1 MDLKNIHSLL
11 PQSTAAFPLL
21 AGRSFVALFVMLFCL
36 GGCRTAQVATTSE
49 PMAADT
55 ATVEPD
61 SITPIAPASPAYPYR
76 AARTRQHDLLHTRL
90 EVSFD
95 WQKHHLLGKAT
106 LELRPYF
113 YPQSTVVLDAKGFDI
128 HSVNLLENNQ
138 TRPLKYEYDNEQ
150 LTIELGNTYSRNDRY
165 FVQIEYTA
173 KPDEAPAGGSAA
185 ITSDKGLYFV
195 GTEADSLNPT
205 MPQIWTQGE
214 TEANSRWFPTI
225 DAPNE
230 RTTQEMYITVD
241 DRYTTLSN
249 GVLISSEM
257 VNDSTRTDYWRM
269 DQAHAPY
276 LFMMAVGEFA
286 KVEDSWRG
294 MQVNYYLHPDF
305 APYAKDIFGSTPD
318 MLTFFSDKLGVK
330 YPWPKYSQIIVDEFV
345 SGAMENTTASVFYD
359 ALRVDERALLDNRWD
374 DIIAH
379 ELFHHWFG
387 DLVTTES
394 WANLTLNEGFAS
406 YAEYL
411 WTEHRYGKDE
421 AAYKLWEQAQ
431 NYFTEAETKQV
442 NLIRY
447 HYADQEDMFDRHS
460 YDKGS
465 RVLHMLRSYVGEDAF
480 FAVLKSYLTR
490 HAYNS
495 VEVDDLRQA
504 MEAVTGE
511 DLNWFFNQWYLSP
524 GHPKLKIEQSYADG
538 TLSLRIDQLQ
548 DSTTTPIFRLPTY
561 VDVWVNGKKDRY
573 SVDVDQASQVLEF
586 PAAQQPDLVIF
597 DGEAELL
604 AQVDHEKSRQ
614 ELIYQFRNAE
624 PFVHQFQS
632 LSLLMEDSLATDTKQ
647 LLSEALDNDFWVIR
661 QLALGDLEGRVTEAD
676 APILKKIVR
685 LAQEDPQSLVQA
697 DAITLLASV
706 DAEKYQNIFR
716 QTLQDSS
723 YAVMGV
729 SIAAYAQT
737 SATDKDS
744 LFAAYQP
751 YDNFNVVMTLAD
763 YYIENEKTDHYDW
776 FVEKIPEVDDQTLYY
791 FLNYFARYL
800 TMLDDQQHIMEG
812 IDRLTY
818 YAEHHP
824 KFFVRMTAYRSL
836 GFFTEIPGVAEEQQR
851 IKAQE
856 TDPQLMQIY
865 QSLPE

>member
-1 MDLKNIHSLL
+1 MLSSARGAPVLWPVTLL
-11 PQSTAAFPLL
+11 WFIAFGLGACQTSRRTPQ
-21 AGRSFVALFVMLFCL
+21 RSAPPVL
-36 GGCRTAQVATTSE
+36 
-49 PMAADT
+49 ADT
-55 ATVEPD
+55 TTVSSD
-61 SITPIAPASPAYPYR
+61 SSEQMADVPPAYPYHPAR
-76 AARTRQHDLLHTRL
+76 ARLHDLIHTRL
-90 EVSFD
+90 AVRFD
-95 WQKHHLLGKAT
+95 WEKHHLLGTAT

-113 YPQSTVVLDAKGFDI
+113 YPQSRVMLDAKGFDI
-128 HSVNLLENNQ
+128 HSVGLLENN
-138 TRPLKYEYDNEQ
+138 TARPLTYDYDGEQ
-150 LTIELGNTYSRNDRY
+150 LDIDLGGTYTRNDRY
-165 FVQIEYTA
+165 LLQIEYTA
-173 KPDEAPAGGSAA
+173 KPDEASAGGSAA

-195 GTEADSLNPT
+195 GTEDSLDNT
-205 MPQIWTQGE
+205 MRQIWTQGE

-230 RTTQEMYITVD
+230 RTTQEMYITVN

-249 GVLISSEM
+249 GVLVSSEM

-286 KVEDSWRG
+286 KVEDSWRD
-294 MQVNYYLHPDF
+294 MPVNYYLHPDY
-305 APYAKDIFGSTPD
+305 APYAKDIFGHTPD

-359 ALRVDERALLDNRWD
+359 ALLVDDRALIDSHWD

-406 YAEYL
+406 YSEYL
-411 WTEHRYGKDE
+411 WNEHRYGKDE
-421 AAYKLWEQAQ
+421 AAYKLWEQGQ

-447 HYADQEDMFDRHS
+447 RYADQEDMFDRHS

-465 RVLHMLRSYVGEDAF
+465 RVLHMLRSYVGDEAF
-480 FAVLKSYLTR
+480 FAALQSYLTR

-504 MEAVTGE
+504 FEAVTGE
-511 DLNWFFNQWYLSP
+511 DLNWFFNQWYLSS
-524 GHPKLKIEQSYADG
+524 GHPQLKIQQRYAND
-538 TLSLRIDQLQ
+538 TISLQVDQVQ

-561 VDVWVNGKKDRY
+561 VDVWVNGQKERFA
-573 SVDVDQASQVLEF
+573 VEVDQASQVLEF
-586 PAAQQPDLVIF
+586 PAAQQPDLVVF
-597 DGEAELL
+597 DAEAALL
-604 AQVDHEKSRQ
+604 AQVNYEKSRD
-614 ELIYQFRNAE
+614 ELRYQFQNAE
-624 PFVHQFQS
+624 AFVPQFQS
-632 LSLLMEDSLATDTKQ
+632 LTQLLEDTLATDTKQ
-647 LLSEALDNDFWVIR
+647 MLAEALDNDFWVIR
-661 QLALGDLEGRVTEAD
+661 QVALGALEEQLTAADTALLERVEN
-676 APILKKIVR
+676 
-685 LAQEDPQSLVQA
+685 LARQDPKSLVQA
-697 DAITLLASV
+697 DAIMLLASV
-706 DAEKYQNIFR
+706 DAEKYQELFR

-729 SIAAYAQT
+729 SLGAYAQT
-737 SATDKDS
+737 SAPDKDA
-744 LFAAYQP
+744 LFDKYQP

-763 YYIENEKTDHYDW
+763 YYIANDKTGHYDW
-776 FVEKIPEVDDQTLYY
+776 FSAKIPKVDDQTLYY

-800 TMLDDQQHIMEG
+800 TQLDDESQIAEG
-812 IDRLTY
+812 VDQLAY

-824 KFFVRMTAYRSL
+824 QYFVRMSAYRSL
-836 GFFTEIPGVAEEQQR
+836 SFFEELPGVTERRQR
-851 IKAQE
+851 IKAAE
-856 TDPQLMQIY
+856 SNEQLIQMYEQI
-865 QSLPE
+865 P

>member
-1 MDLKNIHSLL
+1 MVRPL
-11 PQSTAAFPLL
+11 STL
-21 AGRSFVALFVMLFCL
+21 AILCVAWL
-36 GGCRTAQVATTSE
+36 GVVSCRTTQVVTNSE
-49 PMAADT
+49 PMTPDT
-55 ATVEPD
+55 TVAELD
-61 SITPIAPASPAYPYR
+61 TLTPVAPPAPVYPYR
-76 AARTRQHDLLHTRL
+76 ATRTRQHDLLHTRL

-95 WQKHHLLGKAT
+95 WEKHHLLGRAT

-113 YPQSTVVLDAKGFDI
+113 YPQTSVVLDAKGFDV
-128 HSVNLLENNQ
+128 HSVSLLENNEA
-138 TRPLKYEYDNEQ
+138 RPLEYTYDNEQ
-150 LTIELGNTYSRNDRY
+150 LTVELNDTYTRSDRY
-165 FVQIEYTA
+165 FLQIEYTA
-173 KPDEAPAGGSAA
+173 KPDEAPEGGSAA

-205 MPQIWTQGE
+205 MRQIWTQGE

-257 VNDSTRTDYWRM
+257 VDDSTRTDYWRM

-286 KVEDSWRG
+286 RVEDSWRG
-294 MQVNYYLHPDF
+294 MDVNYYVHPDYE
-305 APYAKDIFGSTPD
+305 PYAKDIFGHTPD

-330 YPWPKYSQIIVDEFV
+330 YPWPKYAQVVVDEFV

-359 ALRVDERALLDNRWD
+359 ALLVDDRALIDSHWD

-406 YAEYL
+406 YSEYL
-411 WTEHRYGKDE
+411 WNEHRYGKDE

-442 NLIRY
+442 DLIRY
-447 HYADQEDMFDRHS
+447 RYADQEDMFDRHS

-465 RVLHMLRSYVGEDAF
+465 RVIHMLRSYVGDEAF
-480 FAVLKSYLTR
+480 FAALKSYLTR

-504 MEAVTGE
+504 MEDVTGE
-511 DLNWFFNQWYLSP
+511 DLNWFFNQWYLSS
-524 GHPKLKIEQSYADG
+524 GHPQLKIQQSYADS
-538 TLSLRIDQLQ
+538 TLTLQVDQVQ

-573 SVDVDQASQVLEF
+573 SVVVDQVSQVLEF
-586 PAAQQPDLVIF
+586 PAAQRPDLVIF

-604 AQVDHEKSRQ
+604 AQVDHQKSRE
-614 ELIYQFRNAE
+614 ELIYQIRNAE
-624 PFVHQFQS
+624 PFVHQFQP
-632 LSLLMEDSLATDTKQ
+632 LTQLAEDSLATDTKQ

-661 QLALGDLEGRVTEAD
+661 QFALGGLEDRLTAAD
-676 APILKKIVR
+676 TALLEKVES
-685 LAQEDPQSLVQA
+685 LAQNDLKSLVQA

-706 DAEKYQNIFR
+706 DAEQYRDLFQ

-729 SIAAYAQT
+729 SLAAYAQT
-737 SATDKDS
+737 TAPGKDS
-744 LFAAYQP
+744 LFAQYQP
-751 YDNFNVVMTLAD
+751 YNDFNVVMTLAN
-763 YYIENEKTDHYDW
+763 YYIENQKTDQYNW
-776 FVEKIPEVDDQTLYY
+776 FTEKIPEVDDQTLYY

-800 TMLDDQQHIMEG
+800 TTLEDPQQVMNG
-812 IDRLTY
+812 VDLLTY

-851 IKAQE
+851 IREQE

-865 QSLPE
+865 ESLPE

>member
-1 MDLKNIHSLL
+1 MLPHRQNFFL
-11 PQSTAAFPLL
+11 PQTSGGLAILFAILLL
-21 AGRSFVALFVMLFCL
+21 A
-36 GGCRTAQVATTSE
+36 GGCRTTREATAPAPEPVAVDTT
-49 PMAADT
+49 AA
-55 ATVEPD
+55 AVD
-61 SITPIAPASPAYPYR
+61 SIAPSAPSPPTYPYQ
-76 AARTRQHDLLHTRL
+76 ASRTRLHDLLHTRL

-95 WQKHHLLGKAT
+95 WEQHYLLGTAT

-113 YPQSTVVLDAKGFDI
+113 YPQTSVVLDAKGFDI
-128 HSVNLLENNQ
+128 QSVSLLENNQ
-138 TRPLKYEYDNEQ
+138 ASPLEYEYDNEQ
-150 LTIELGNTYSRNDRY
+150 LTVDLNGTYTRKDRY
-165 FVQIEYTA
+165 FLQIKYTA

-225 DAPNE
+225 DSPNE
-230 RTTQEMYITVD
+230 RSTQEMYITVD

-294 MQVNYYLHPDF
+294 MDVNYYIHPDF
-305 APYAKDIFGSTPD
+305 APYAKDIFGHTPD

-330 YPWPKYSQIIVDEFV
+330 YPWPKYSQIVVDEFV
-345 SGAMENTTASVFYD
+345 SGAMENTSASVFYD
-359 ALRVDERALLDNRWD
+359 ALRVDDRALLDSHWD

-406 YAEYL
+406 YSEYL
-411 WTEHRYGKDE
+411 WNEHRYGKDE

-431 NYFTEAETKQV
+431 NYFSEAEKKQV
-442 NLIRY
+442 DLIRY

-465 RVLHMLRSYVGEDAF
+465 RVLHMLRSYVGDEAF
-480 FAVLKSYLTR
+480 FAALKSYLTR

-495 VEVDDLRQA
+495 VEVADLRQA
-504 MEAVTGE
+504 MEATTGE
-511 DLNWFFNQWYLSP
+511 DLNWFFNQWYLSS
-524 GHPKLKIEQSYADG
+524 GHPQLKIEQSYTAG
-538 TLSLRIDQLQ
+538 TVSLRVDQVQ

-573 SVDVDQASQVLEF
+573 SVDIDQASQVLQF
-586 PAAQQPDLVIF
+586 PASQQPDLVVF

-604 AQVDHEKSRQ
+604 AQVDFEKSRE
-614 ELIYQFRNAE
+614 ELIYQFRHAE

-632 LSLLMEDSLATDTKQ
+632 LSLLAQDSLATDTKP
-647 LLSEALDNDFWVIR
+647 LLTEALDNDFWVIR
-661 QLALGDLEGRVTEAD
+661 QLALGELEGTLTEVD
-676 APILKKIVR
+676 AAVLDKVER

-706 DAEKYQNIFR
+706 DAEKYEGIFQ

-737 SATDKDS
+737 SASDKDS
-744 LFAAYQP
+744 LFARYQP
-751 YDNFNVVMTLAD
+751 YNNFNVVMTLAD
-763 YYIENEKTDHYDW
+763 YYIENQKTDQYDW
-776 FVEKIPEVDDQTLYY
+776 FIEKIPEVDDQTLYY

-800 TMLDDQQHIMEG
+800 TLLDSQQQILDG
-812 IDRLTY
+812 IDLLTY

-824 KFFVRMTAYRSL
+824 KFFVRMTAFRSL
-836 GFFTEIPGVAEEQQR
+836 GFFSEIPGVAEEQQR

-856 TDPQLMQIY
+856 KDPQLMQIY
-865 QSLPE
+865 QSLPQ

>member
-1 MDLKNIHSLL
+1 MKNLHSLSVHHPGFL
-11 PQSTAAFPLL
+11 KQQVHHSLHLFLITLLCL
-21 AGRSFVALFVMLFCL
+21 AGCRSAQVSTIPTSATTADTSFVVPDTLV
-36 GGCRTAQVATTSE
+36 QEPVVAPT
-49 PMAADT
+49 
-55 ATVEPD
+55 
-61 SITPIAPASPAYPYR
+61 YPYQ

-90 EVSFD
+90 AVRFD
-95 WQKHHLLGKAT
+95 WDKHYLLGIAT

-113 YPQSTVVLDAKGFDI
+113 YPQTSVVLDAKGFDI
-128 HSVNLLENNQ
+128 HSVSLLEN
-138 TRPLKYEYDNEQ
+138 TDVRPLQYEYDGQ
-150 LTIELGNTYSRNDRY
+150 KLTVDLEGTYTRSDRY
-165 FVQIEYTA
+165 FLQIEYTA

-185 ITSDKGLYFV
+185 ITSDKGLYFI
-195 GTEADSLNPT
+195 GTEADSLDPK
-205 MPQIWTQGE
+205 MRHIWTQGE

-294 MQVNYYLHPDF
+294 MEVNYYLHPDF
-305 APYAKDIFGSTPD
+305 APYAKDIFGHTPA

-330 YPWPKYSQIIVDEFV
+330 YPWPKYAQVIVDDFV
-345 SGAMENTTASVFYD
+345 SGAMENTTASVFYN
-359 ALRVDERALLDNRWD
+359 ALLVDDRALLDSHWD

-394 WANLTLNEGFAS
+394 WSNLTLNEGFAS
-406 YAEYL
+406 YSEYL
-411 WTEHRYGKDE
+411 WNEHRYGKDE

-431 NYFTEAETKQV
+431 NYFGEAETKQV

-447 HYADQEDMFDRHS
+447 RYADQEDMFDRHS

-465 RVLHMLRSYVGEDAF
+465 RVLHMLRSYVGEEAF
-480 FAVLKSYLTR
+480 FAALKSYLTR

-495 VEVDDLRQA
+495 VEIDDLRQA

-511 DLNWFFNQWYLSP
+511 DLNWFFDQWFLSS
-524 GHPKLKIEQSYADG
+524 GHPQLKIQSEYADG
-538 TLSLRIDQLQ
+538 TLSLRVEQMQ
-548 DSTTTPIFRLPTY
+548 DSTMTPIFRLPTY

-573 SVDVDQASQVLEF
+573 SVVVDQASQVLEF
-586 PAAQQPDLVIF
+586 EASQEPDLVLF
-597 DGEAELL
+597 DAEAELL
-604 AQVDHEKSRQ
+604 AQIDHVKTRE
-614 ELIYQFRNAE
+614 ELLYQLRHTE
-624 PFVHQFQS
+624 PFLYQFQS
-632 LSLLMEDSLATDTKQ
+632 LSQLAEDTVATDTKQ
-647 LLSEALDNDFWVIR
+647 ILGEALDNDFWVIR
-661 QLALGDLEGRVTEAD
+661 QLALNEMEGDLTTAD
-676 APILKKIVR
+676 TLLLNKIVA
-685 LAQEDPQSLVQA
+685 LAQDDPKSLVQA

-706 DAEKYQNIFR
+706 DAEKYQAVFR

-729 SIAAYAQT
+729 SLGALAQT
-737 SATDKDS
+737 SAINQDS
-744 LFAAYQP
+744 LFATYQE

-763 YYIENEKTDHYDW
+763 YYIENQQTGHYDW
-776 FVEKIPEVDDQTLYY
+776 FTDKIPAVDDQTQYY
-791 FLNYFARYL
+791 LINYFARYL
-800 TMLDDQQHIMEG
+800 TLLDTQQQIMDG
-812 IDRLTY
+812 IELLAY
-818 YAEHHP
+818 YAENHP
-824 KFFVRMTAYRSL
+824 KFFVRMSAYRSL
-836 GFFTEIPGVAEEQQR
+836 GFFEEVPGIAEKRQQ

-856 TDPQLMQIY
+856 RDPQLMQIY

>member
-1 MDLKNIHSLL
+1 MLL
-11 PQSTAAFPLL
+11 VTLL
-21 AGRSFVALFVMLFCL
+21 GA
-36 GGCRTAQVATTSE
+36 GGCRTAQVAPT
-49 PMAADT
+49 PDPVAADT
-55 ATVEPD
+55 TSAAPD
-61 SITPIAPASPAYPYR
+61 SVAPIAPPPPVYPYR

-90 EVSFD
+90 AVRFD
-95 WQKHHLLGKAT
+95 WEKHHLLGTAT

-113 YPQSTVVLDAKGFDI
+113 YPQTNVVLDAKGFEI
-128 HSVNLLENNQ
+128 HSVSLLKNNQ
-138 TRPLKYEYDNEQ
+138 TNPLEYDYDGQQ
-150 LTIELGNTYSRNDRY
+150 LTVDLDGTYTRSDRY
-165 FVQIEYTA
+165 FLQIEYTA

-185 ITSDKGLYFV
+185 ITSDKGLYFI

-205 MPQIWTQGE
+205 MRQIWTQGE

-249 GVLISSEM
+249 GVLVSSEM

-294 MQVNYYLHPDF
+294 MEVNYYLHPDF
-305 APYAKDIFGSTPD
+305 APYAKDIFGNTPD
-318 MLTFFSDKLGVK
+318 MLTFFSDRLGVK
-330 YPWPKYSQIIVDEFV
+330 YPWPKYAQIIVDEFV

-359 ALRVDERALLDNRWD
+359 ALLVDDRALLDSHWD

-406 YAEYL
+406 YSEYL
-411 WTEHRYGKDE
+411 WNEHRYGKDE

-431 NYFTEAETKQV
+431 NYFNEAENKQV
-442 NLIRY
+442 DLIRY
-447 HYADQEDMFDRHS
+447 RYADQEDMFDRHS

-465 RVLHMLRSYVGEDAF
+465 RVLHMLRSYVGDDAF
-480 FAVLKSYLTR
+480 FAALKSYLTR

-511 DLNWFFNQWYLSP
+511 DLNWFFNQWYLSS
-524 GHPKLKIEQSYADG
+524 GHPQLKIQQSYADS
-538 TLSLRIDQLQ
+538 TLTLQIDQVQ

-561 VDVWVNGKKDRY
+561 VDVWVDGQKDRY
-573 SVDVDQASQVLEF
+573 SVVVDRASQVLEF
-586 PAAQQPDLVIF
+586 PAAQQPDLVVF

-604 AQVDHEKSRQ
+604 AQVDYKKSRE
-614 ELIYQFRNAE
+614 ELIYQFRHAE

-632 LSLLMEDSLATDTKQ
+632 LSLLTEDSTATDTKQ

-661 QLALGDLEGRVTEAD
+661 QLALGNLEGTLTDAD
-676 APILKKIVR
+676 TALLEKVVK
-685 LAQEDPQSLVQA
+685 LAQDDPKSLVQA

-706 DAEKYQNIFR
+706 DAEQYQDLFR

-729 SIAAYAQT
+729 SLAAYAQT
-737 SATDKDS
+737 SATGKDS
-744 LFAAYQP
+744 LFAQYQP
-751 YDNFNVVMTLAD
+751 YNDFNVVMTLAD
-763 YYIENEKTDHYDW
+763 YYIENQKTDHYDW

-800 TMLDDQQHIMEG
+800 TMLDNQQQIMDG
-812 IDRLTY
+812 VDLLTY

-824 KFFVRMTAYRSL
+824 QFFVRMTAYRSL

>member
-1 MDLKNIHSLL
+1 MLSNSGISVPFTLI
-11 PQSTAAFPLL
+11 
-21 AGRSFVALFVMLFCL
+21 VLFATVVGL
-36 GGCRTAQVATTSE
+36 GGCRTAQVATTTE
-49 PMAADT
+49 PIAADT
-55 ATVEPD
+55 ATVEID
-61 SITPIAPASPAYPYR
+61 SVAPVAPPPPPTYPYR
-76 AARTRQHDLLHTRL
+76 ATRTREHDLLHTRL
-90 EVSFD
+90 NVRLD
-95 WQKHHLLGKAT
+95 WEKHHLLGTAT

-113 YPQSTVVLDAKGFDI
+113 YPQSSVVLDAKGFDI
-128 HSVNLLENNQ
+128 HSVSLLENNE
-138 TRPLKYEYDNEQ
+138 TRPLEYEYDGQQ
-150 LTIELGNTYSRNDRY
+150 LTVDLGGTYTRNDRY
-165 FVQIEYTA
+165 LLQIEYTA
-173 KPDEAPAGGSAA
+173 KPDEAPEGGSAA

-195 GTEADSLNPT
+195 STEADSLHPT
-205 MPQIWTQGE
+205 MRQVWTQGE

-225 DAPNE
+225 DSPNE

-249 GVLISSEM
+249 GVLVSSEM
-257 VNDSTRTDYWRM
+257 VDDSTRTDYWRM

-294 MQVNYYLHPDF
+294 MDVNYYLHPDF
-305 APYAKDIFGSTPD
+305 APYAKDIFGNTPD

-330 YPWPKYSQIIVDEFV
+330 YPWPKYAQIIVDEFV

-359 ALRVDERALLDNRWD
+359 ALRVDDRALLDSRWD

-394 WANLTLNEGFAS
+394 WSNLTLNEGFAS
-406 YAEYL
+406 YSEYL
-411 WTEHRYGKDE
+411 WNEHRYGKDE

-431 NYFTEAETKQV
+431 NYFTEAEKKQV
-442 NLIRY
+442 DLIRY
-447 HYADQEDMFDRHS
+447 RYADKEDMFDRHS

-465 RVLHMLRSYVGEDAF
+465 RVIHMLRSYVGDDAF
-480 FAVLKSYLTR
+480 FAALKSYLTR

-511 DLNWFFNQWYLSP
+511 DLNWFFNQWYLSS
-524 GHPKLKIEQSYADG
+524 GHPQLLIQQSYADS
-538 TLSLRIDQLQ
+538 TLSLRIDQVQ

-561 VDVWVNGKKDRY
+561 VDVWVNGEKDRY
-573 SVDVDQASQVLEF
+573 SVVVDQASQVLDF
-586 PAAQQPDLVIF
+586 PAAQQPDLVVF

-604 AQVDHEKSRQ
+604 AQVDHEKSRE
-614 ELIYQFRNAE
+614 ELIYQFRHAE
-624 PFVHQFQS
+624 PFVHQFES
-632 LSLLMEDSLATDTKQ
+632 LSLLAADSSATNTKE
-647 LLSEALDNDFWVIR
+647 LLTEALDNDFWVIR
-661 QLALGDLEGRVTEAD
+661 QLALGSLEGELTVAD
-676 APILKKIVR
+676 TPVLDKVVQ
-685 LAQEDPQSLVQA
+685 LAKEDPQSLVQA

-706 DAEKYQNIFR
+706 DAEKYQDIFR

-744 LFAAYQP
+744 LFVQYQP

-763 YYIENEKTDHYDW
+763 YYIENQKTNHHDW
-776 FVEKIPEVDDQTLYY
+776 FIEKIPEVDDQTLYY

-800 TMLDDQQHIMEG
+800 TMLDDQQQITDG
-812 IDRLTY
+812 IDLLTY

-824 KFFVRMTAYRSL
+824 KFFVRMTAFRSL
-836 GFFTEIPGVAEEQQR
+836 GFFTEIPGVAEEQRR

-856 TDPQLMQIY
+856 KDPQLMQIY